1 MVFKRKSNIET
12 WDELKPESN
21 STDLY
26 PELYQKFKQ
35 NSSILVV
42 EHEPYL
48 SNLIREIISNGNRLS
63 TPILDIY

>member
-1 MVFKRKSNIET
+1 
-12 WDELKPESN
+12 
-21 STDLY
+21 
-26 PELYQKFKQ
+26 LYQKFKQ